1 VSRNSHFFLHDGH
14 CSGGVSASNEYPQLL
29 HFQLGMAITSSV
41 NFFVISG
48 GTLIKQL
55 WSFSKRQDS
64 KFYLHIYCFSLNIFS
79 KNIQMQMVLKYK
91 FRKILIDGIDI
102 IINIK
107 NKAFFETISNSN
119 YSLLFTTKHTK
130 NAK

>member
-1 VSRNSHFFLHDGH
+1 MVSRNSHFFLHDGH
-14 CSGGVSASNEYPQLL
+14 CSGGVSVSNEYPQLL

-55 WSFSKRQDS
+55 WSFSKRQDN

-79 KNIQMQMVLKYK
+79 KNIRNTLAFENISAHMQSVC
-91 FRKILIDGIDI
+91 FIKI
-102 IINIK
+102 
-107 NKAFFETISNSN
+107 ERYN
-119 YSLLFTTKHTK
+119 YL
-130 NAK
+130 NANGVEI